1 MASFSKANVLRG
13 SLSDQ
18 AYQAIRRM
26 ILTGE
31 LPPGVPLSR
40 RAVAE
45 QLGIGLVP
53 VSEAFQRLE
62 YDGLL
67 ESWPRI
73 GTRVRV
79 PSPQDVRGTYVIREA
94 LESQSARLFAEK
106 ASAAER
112 QELMGLAMQVD
123 RMHSDPGVDYFEYF
137 NVHARLHRRIAECTG
152 CPALV
157 EAVEKTNVLVRTW
170 QFAALSKYRGEP
182 ANYHQQLMEVL
193 NAGDVEAADRAMRE
207 HVRIGMDEVLRR
219 MEPFFH
225 GAIEWPP
232 LSEPGAGRKKKKSR
246 TGSRSRL

>member
-1 MASFSKANVLRG
+1 MAILNKANALRG

-18 AYQAIRRM
+18 AYQAIRRL

-31 LPPGVPLSR
+31 LQPGVPLSR

-45 QLGIGLVP
+45 RLGIGLVP

-112 QELMGLAMQVD
+112 RELMSLAKQVD
-123 RMHSDPGVDYFEYF
+123 RMHADSATDYFEYF
-137 NVHARLHRRIAECTG
+137 NVHARFHRRIAECTG

-170 QFAALSKYRGEP
+170 QFAALSKFRGEP
-182 ANYHQQLMEVL
+182 ANYHQQLMRAL
-193 NAGDVEAADRAMRE
+193 NAGDPEAADRAMRE

-219 MEPFFH
+219 LEPFFH
-225 GAIEWPP
+225 GALEWPP
-232 LSEPGAGRKKKKSR
+232 LSGPRSGRAGRKVQA
-246 TGSRSRL
+246 GSRRRS